1 MTQQKKREVTLSNI
15 LTPADVLAVLKQA
28 MIALGMLTIL
38 SGVIFVWTREEAWLV
53 FLRNSLIGF
62 FIGLGLIPLITRGK
76 TVLAAY
82 LTLTIFG
89 GLFIGI
95 AWDGA
100 GVRGLAYSMLV
111 LVVIGSGL
119 FLGRQTGFFAA
130 LIFTLAGVVLVLA
143 SNANLLVNESRP
155 TTNISAL
162 LLNSVIFLIAA
173 YMIRIA
179 LDQVERALTKAQHE
193 VDERIAAE
201 QEIQRLNLELEKRVS
216 ERTEELNAS
225 LELYRLRADEISLLH
240 KLSNS
245 LAMGSDLYETL
256 FMLKSEI
263 FELFPVDAFY
273 VGIYHEQTDLIEYP
287 IFFYKGIA
295 SQAISRK
302 LKNNPG
308 LSGAVIFKNETLYL
322 PDLMAETSQ
331 EAYRPVN
338 DQQLV
343 LHTFLG
349 IPLVSRD
356 KVIGLLSVQSRKIN
370 AYTQEQIQL
379 VENIA
384 RQAALAVDKAALLDE
399 LQHEL
404 QERKKL
410 ISELE
415 AKNAELEQ
423 FTYTVSH
430 DLRSPLVTIKGF
442 LGLLEKDIKDN
453 HADRVSADFKRIGNA
468 ADKMD
473 ALLADLLELSRVGQ
487 VSQAPEKIDLNVV
500 IQDALN
506 TVEARISAKNVRVK
520 VLPGLPIIYTD
531 PTRLR
536 EVFENLFD
544 NAVKYMGNQTS
555 PEITVGLR
563 NDTEELI
570 LFVQDNGM
578 GIEPK
583 YQENVFGLFN
593 KLNPSSEGTG
603 VGLAIVKRIIET
615 QGGNIWVESEGTGK
629 GSTFCFTIP
638 NQIGFGDQTPPTHS
652 LGLL

>member
-1 MTQQKKREVTLSNI
+1 MTQQKKREITLSNI
-15 LTPADVLAVLKQA
+15 LTPADVFTVLKQA
-28 MIALGMLTIL
+28 MIALSVLTIL
-38 SGVIFVWTREEAWLV
+38 SAVLFVWTREEAWLA
-53 FLRNSLIGF
+53 FLRNSLISF
-62 FIGLGLIPLITRGK
+62 VLVLGLIQLIKRGK
-76 TVLAAY
+76 TVLVAY
-82 LTLTIFG
+82 LTLTMFG
-89 GLFIGI
+89 GLFIGM

-119 FLGRQTGFFAA
+119 FLGRQTGFIAA
-130 LIFTLAGVVLVLA
+130 VIFTLAGAVLVLA
-143 SNANLLVNESRP
+143 SNADLLVNESRP
-155 TTNISAL
+155 TTNLSAL

-179 LDQVERALTKAQHE
+179 LDQVERALAKAQHE

-201 QEIQRLNLELEKRVS
+201 HEIQRLNLELEKRVS

-287 IFFYKGIA
+287 IFFYKGFA
-295 SQAISRK
+295 SQAIPRK
-302 LKNNPG
+302 LKDSPG

-331 EAYRPVN
+331 EIYHPVN

-356 KVIGLLSVQSRKIN
+356 KVIGLLSVQSGKVN

-453 HADRVSADFKRIGNA
+453 NADRVAADFKRIGSA

-473 ALLADLLELSRVGQ
+473 SLLADLLELSRVGQ
-487 VSQAPEKIDLNVV
+487 VSQTPEKIDLKVL

-506 TVEARISAKNVRVK
+506 TVEARLNARNVHVK
-520 VLPGLPIIYTD
+520 VMPGLPIIYTD

-544 NAVKYMGNQTS
+544 NAVKYMGDQTS

-563 NDTEELI
+563 GDAEELI

-615 QGGNIWVESEGTGK
+615 QGGTIWVESEGAGK

-638 NQIGFGDQTPPTHS
+638 NQIGLGEQTPPTHS

>member
-1 MTQQKKREVTLSNI
+1 MPSKENKTFRLTDILEQSDVLII
-15 LTPADVLAVLKQA
+15 LTRAVFFLA
-28 MIALGMLTIL
+28 IL
-38 SGVIFVWTREEAWLV
+38 AGISAFLFFINQEDAWGV
-53 FLRNSLIGF
+53 FLRNSLIALS
-62 FIGLGLIPLITRGK
+62 ISLALIWLIKAGQIS
-76 TVLAAY
+76 LAAY
-82 LTLTIFG
+82 LTLGFFGIFLLG
-89 GLFIGI
+89 V

-100 GVRGLAYSMLV
+100 GVRGLAYNLLV

-119 FLGRQTGFFAA
+119 FIGRQAGYVTAILAIFAGIA
-130 LIFTLAGVVLVLA
+130 FVLA
-143 SNANLLVNESRP
+143 SNMGLLVNETRLI
-155 TTNISAL
+155 TNLSAL

-179 LDQVERALTKAQHE
+179 LDQVERALARAQHE
-193 VDERIAAE
+193 VDERITAE
-201 QEIQRLNLELEKRVS
+201 REVQRLNLELEKRVS

-263 FELFPVDAFY
+263 FDLFPVDAFY
-273 VGIYHEQTDLIEYP
+273 VGIYHEETDIINYP
-287 IFFYKGIA
+287 IFFYKGLA
-295 SQAISRK
+295 SQAVSRK
-302 LKNNPG
+302 LRESPG
-308 LSGAVIFKNETLYL
+308 LSGAVILRNKTLYL

-331 EAYRPVN
+331 EVYRPVN
-338 DQQLV
+338 DQSLV

-349 IPLVSRD
+349 VPLVSRD
-356 KVIGLLSVQSRKIN
+356 KVIGLLSVQSGKVN
-370 AYTQEQIQL
+370 AYSQEQIQL

-404 QERKKL
+404 LERKKL
-410 ISELE
+410 ILELE
-415 AKNAELEQ
+415 SKNSELEQ

-442 LGLLEKDIKDN
+442 LGLLEKDIKEN
-453 HADRVSADFKRIGNA
+453 HADRVAADFKRIGNA

-473 ALLADLLELSRVGQ
+473 ALLADLLELSRVGR
-487 VSQAPEKIDLNVV
+487 VSQTPEKIDLKAL

-506 TVEARISAKNVRVK
+506 TVESRMSARNVQVEIM
-520 VLPGLPIIYTD
+520 PGLPMIYAD
-531 PTRLR
+531 SIRLR

-544 NAVKYMGNQTS
+544 NAVKYMGDQPNA
-555 PEITVGLR
+555 EIKIGVR
-563 NDTEELI
+563 DADEEPVI
-570 LFVQDNGM
+570 FVQDNGM

-583 YQENVFGLFN
+583 YQENIFGLFN
-593 KLNPSSEGTG
+593 KLNPNSEGTG

-615 QGGNIWVESEGTGK
+615 QGGNIWVESEGAGK

-638 NQIGFGDQTPPTHS
+638 SQLGFGEQSPPSHS